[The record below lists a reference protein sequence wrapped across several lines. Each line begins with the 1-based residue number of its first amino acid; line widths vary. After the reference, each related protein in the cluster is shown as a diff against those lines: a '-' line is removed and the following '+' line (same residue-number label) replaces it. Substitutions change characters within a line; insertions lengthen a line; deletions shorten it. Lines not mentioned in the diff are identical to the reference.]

1 MVRSEE
7 KLFNVISALTDEYNN
22 FDKLTKRL
30 RKPEFLDLVND
41 LEIVDEELHDLK
53 MPPITDDIQ
62 LDNKVCLFYIV
73 NRLKDMVTEN
83 DDEQKIIQLIE
94 FYNELV
100 FNLGI
105 NALHNHKNDWEDR

>member
-7 KLFNVISALTDEYNN
+7 KLYGVISALTDEYNN

-30 RKPEFLDLVND
+30 RKPQFLDLVND

-62 LDNKVCLFYIV
+62 LDNRVCMFYVITE
-73 NRLKDMVTEN
+73 LKNIITEN
-83 DDEQKIIQLIE
+83 DNDTKLGLLTE
-94 FYNELV
+94 FYNSLV
-100 FNLGI
+100 FNLGV
-105 NALHNHKNDWEDR
+105 NALNNHNNDWEN

>member
-30 RKPEFLDLVND
+30 RKPQFLDLVND

-53 MPPITDDIQ
+53 TPPITDGIQ
-62 LDNKVCLFYIV
+62 IDNKVCMFYVITE
-73 NRLKDMVTEN
+73 LKDIVTEN
-83 DDEQKIIQLIE
+83 DDEQKMIMITE
-94 FYNELV
+94 FYNTLV
-100 FNLGI
+100 FNLGV
-105 NALHNHKNDWEDR
+105 NALNNHNNDWEK